1 MEVSRR
7 EVNRELCRRFPFLI
21 PHNRW
26 TDNIIE
32 DWDFEY
38 TELDSMPDGWR
49 IAFGEQMCEELEQEL
64 EKIGKQDKWRI
75 MQLKEKYGFLHLYA
89 NWYTENIN
97 KIISKYEDISKKICI
112 NCGEPATQISMGW
125 ISPYCDKC
133 TYDEERYMPIEKYY
147 NGG

>member
-112 NCGEPATQISMGW
+112 N
-125 ISPYCDKC
+125 
-133 TYDEERYMPIEKYY
+133 
-147 NGG
+147 